1 MEQGYKI
8 VENFLTTEEHKHYL
22 EVSER
27 LFKEAKGSNVH
38 YSWNSVDNLN
48 KIEGA
53 CNFEP
58 EFLKLASH
66 PKLVQTA
73 KEIINTED
81 TIDCYI
87 SKFFPMKPE
96 VGVSTFMHQDN
107 YYFNGDKSRIL
118 SCAVYLQDTN
128 KENGCLRLVK
138 DSHNKGIFPHD
149 VESGI
154 PFVKWIDDKELEGY
168 KILDLELKAPYAVF
182 FDINMVHGCYPNKS
196 KGTRFSLAWEYIETS
211 NTDVHMSDEHWCDRN
226 TIG

>member
-53 CNFEP
+53 CEFEP

-154 PFVKWIDDKELEGY
+154 PFVKWIDDKELEG
-168 KILDLELKAPYAVF
+168 
-182 FDINMVHGCYPNKS
+182 S
-196 KGTRFSLAWEYIETS
+196 S
-211 NTDVHMSDEHWCDRN
+211 
-226 TIG
+226 

>member
-168 KILDLELKAPYAVF
+168 EILDLELKAPYAVF

-211 NTDVHMSDEHWCDRN
+211 NMDVHMSDEHWCDRN